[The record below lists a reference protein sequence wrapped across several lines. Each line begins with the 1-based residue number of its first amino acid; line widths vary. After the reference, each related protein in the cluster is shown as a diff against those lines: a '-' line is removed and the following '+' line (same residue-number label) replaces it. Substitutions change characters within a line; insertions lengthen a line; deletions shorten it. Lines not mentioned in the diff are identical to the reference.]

1 MRSGSNLDGDFS
13 IVYFLLFTEEK
24 RRIKTNING
33 TVRMG
38 EEQMILPDRFAQVGW
53 CVYLVISSDVSGF
66 WLSDVALGVVEF
78 LD

>member
-1 MRSGSNLDGDFS
+1 LSGGEKR
-13 IVYFLLFTEEK
+13 EEK

-53 CVYLVISSDVSGF
+53 CVYLVISSDHHG
-66 WLSDVALGVVEF
+66 LSYLLIKDLG
-78 LD
+78 